1 METRALLLTDVV
13 NSTQLSEA
21 LGDAAMAEVWAEH
34 DRAARDLL
42 PRHSGLEI
50 DKTDGMLLL
59 FEKTTDAVAYAMAY
73 HRALAA
79 LAVPLQARAGL
90 HVGAVILRENSAEDV
105 ARGAK
110 PLEVDGLAKP
120 MAARVMSL
128 AQGGQT
134 LLTEQARYYTQAHAQ
149 SALADDLKVQSH
161 GHWLLKGIA
170 DPIELFEVGALN
182 ASFNL
187 PPDSDKV
194 HRVVRSHAGWV
205 GVQEIANNLPQQT
218 TSFIGRERE
227 QAEVKNLLQSAR
239 LLTLLGMG
247 GLGKTRLSLQVASEV
262 MTDFPDGIWFIDLAP
277 IRDEALVVS
286 EVAQVLG
293 VREEPDR
300 SLLHSVSAHLK
311 PRRSLLIFDN
321 CEHLIQSAADL
332 ANALLRAAPQV
343 RVLASSREALRIPGE
358 QAYPVHPLPVPGRD
372 DSLET
377 LAQSTAVRLFVERAQ
392 QHKPSFALNARE
404 APAIAE
410 LVARLEGIPLALE
423 LAAARVRSLTVAEIN
438 TRLTDRYKLLTGGGR
453 VLQERQQTLR
463 ALVDWSYELLT
474 PNEQTVLMRLSVF
487 AGGFDLTAAEHVCGD
502 DPLSPDDV
510 LDLLTSLIEKSIVML
525 EEREDATRYRMLETI
540 RDYALEKARVA
551 GGMVSTAARHCEH
564 YAALAADANRGLKGP
579 DQATWLWRL
588 EVELDNI
595 RAAMAVT
602 FTGSVD
608 AFIAVKMSLRMLSFW
623 MLRGYVKEGRR
634 FVKAAL
640 EMPAI
645 QASDL
650 AQGHALYVSACL
662 ATSQSDHTE
671 ARATLEICLGLR
683 RRLGNA
689 VDIAATLSTLS
700 LARLQAGDADGAA
713 AAEQEAL
720 KLFRDVRDRLGEAI
734 GLLHLGEIALVQG
747 DDVQARTHL
756 AACLTI
762 AREIKNQEIEGAC
775 QLVQGEVAFASGQA
789 AEARLWCTRS
799 LTVCRE
805 AGDKRGEANAV
816 WWLGKTDFQTGD
828 TASAQHRLGEALTA
842 FRAFGM
848 REEVLGCLEDHAAL
862 IGSRGNI
869 EAAVRLAAAA
879 AGSRQRLSLVRTLRT
894 ELTWQASLADWRERL
909 HSEEFDEAWLEGS
922 EWNVDHAIQSALGKQ
937 HESAHA

>member
-21 LGDAAMAEVWAEH
+21 LGDMAMAEAWAEH

-42 PRHSGLEI
+42 PRHGGLEI
-50 DKTDGMLLL
+50 DKTDGMLLM
-59 FEKTTDAVAYAMAY
+59 FDKAADAVAYAIAY
-73 HRALAA
+73 HHALAR

-90 HVGAVILRENSAEDV
+90 HVGSVMLRQNSVEDV

-134 LLTEQARYYTQAHAQ
+134 LLTEQARYHAQ
-149 SALADDLKVQSH
+149 SALADDLKIQSH
-161 GHWLLKGIA
+161 GHWLLKGIT
-170 DPIELFEVGALN
+170 DPIELFEVGTLN
-182 ASFNL
+182 ASFTL
-187 PPDSDKV
+187 PPDCDKV
-194 HRVVRSHAGWV
+194 HRVVRNHTGWV
-205 GVQEIANNLPQQT
+205 GVQDIANNLPQQT

-227 QAEVKNLLQSAR
+227 QLEVKTLLQGAR

-247 GLGKTRLSLQVASEV
+247 GLGKTRLSLQVAADV
-262 MTDFPDGIWFIDLAP
+262 TADFPDGIWFIDLAP
-277 IRDEALVVS
+277 IRDDALVVS

-311 PRRSLLIFDN
+311 PLRSLLIFDN

-332 ANALLRAAPQV
+332 ANALLRAAPQL
-343 RVLASSREALRIPGE
+343 RVMASSREALRIPGE
-358 QAYPVHPLPVPGRD
+358 QAYPVHPLPVPRHD
-372 DSLET
+372 ESLEE
-377 LAQSTAVRLFVERAQ
+377 LSKSTAVRLFVERAQ
-392 QHKPSFALNARE
+392 QHKPSFALSTRE

-423 LAAARVRSLTVAEIN
+423 LAAARVRSLTVPEIN

-453 VLQERQQTLR
+453 VLQARQQTLR

-474 PNEQTVLMRLSVF
+474 KDEQTVLMRLSVF
-487 AGGFDLTAAEHVCGD
+487 AGGFDLPAAEHVCGD

-525 EEREDATRYRMLETI
+525 EDREDATRYRMLETI
-540 RDYALEKARVA
+540 RDYALEKAQAA
-551 GGMVSTAARHCEH
+551 GGIVSMVSTAARHCQH

-579 DQATWLWRL
+579 EQATWLWRL

-608 AFIAVKMSLRMLSFW
+608 AFIAVKMSLRMLGFW

-634 FVKAAL
+634 FVNAAL
-640 EMPAI
+640 ELPAI

-671 ARATLEICLGLR
+671 ARAMLEICLGLR
-683 RRLGNA
+683 RRLGNP

-700 LARLQAGDADGAA
+700 LARLQAGDAEGAA
-713 AAEQEAL
+713 AAELEAL
-720 KLFRDVRDRLGEAI
+720 SLFRDEGDRLGEAI
-734 GLLHLGEIALVQG
+734 GLLHLGQIALVEG
-747 DDVQARTHL
+747 DDAQARQHL
-756 AACLTI
+756 TACLVI

-775 QLVQGEVAFASGQA
+775 QLVQGEVAFASGEA

-816 WWLGKTDFQTGD
+816 WWLGKTDFQMAD
-828 TASAQHRLGEALTA
+828 TVSAEQRLGEALTA

-848 REEVLGCLEDHAAL
+848 REEVLGCLEDHAGL
-862 IGSRGNI
+862 MGSCGNI
-869 EAAVRLAAAA
+869 ERAVRLAAAA
-879 AGSRQRLSLVRTLRT
+879 ASSRQRLSLVRAPRT
-894 ELTWQASLADWRERL
+894 ELVWQALLADWRERL
-909 HSEEFDEAWLEGS
+909 PSEAFDEAWHEGS

-937 HESAHA
+937 HEAAHA

>member
-42 PRHSGLEI
+42 PQHSGLEI

-59 FEKTTDAVAYAMAY
+59 FEKTADAVAYAMAY

-79 LAVPLQARAGL
+79 LTVPLQARAGL

-134 LLTEQARYYTQAHAQ
+134 LLTEQARYQTQ

-170 DPIELFEVGALN
+170 DPIELFEVGALT
-182 ASFNL
+182 ASFKL

-194 HRVVRSHAGWV
+194 HRVVQSHAGWV
-205 GVQEIANNLPQQT
+205 AVQEIANNLPQQT

-227 QAEVKNLLQSAR
+227 QAEVKDLLRGAR

-277 IRDEALVVS
+277 IRDDALVVS

-311 PRRSLLIFDN
+311 PRRSMLIFDN

-332 ANALLRAAPQV
+332 ANALLRAAPHL
-343 RVLASSREALRIPGE
+343 RVMASSREALRVPGE

-423 LAAARVRSLTVAEIN
+423 LAAARVRALTVPEIN
-438 TRLTDRYKLLTGGGR
+438 TRLTDRYKLLSGGGR

-502 DPLSPDDV
+502 EPLLPDDV

-540 RDYALEKARVA
+540 RDYALEKAQLV
-551 GGMVSTAARHCEH
+551 GGMQATAARHCEH
-564 YAALAADANRGLKGP
+564 YAAVAADANRGLKGP
-579 DQATWLWRL
+579 EQATWLWRL
-588 EVELDNI
+588 EVEIDNI

-662 ATSQSDHTE
+662 ATSQSDHAE
-671 ARATLEICLGLR
+671 ARAMLEICLGLR
-683 RRLGNA
+683 RRLGNP

-700 LARLQAGDADGAA
+700 LARLQAGDAEGAA
-713 AAEQEAL
+713 AAEHEAL
-720 KLFRDVRDRLGEAI
+720 KLFRNVGDRLGEAI

-762 AREIKNQEIEGAC
+762 AQEIKNQEIEGAC
-775 QLVQGEVAFASGQA
+775 QLVQGEVAYACDQA

-805 AGDKRGEANAV
+805 AGDKRGEAMAS
-816 WWLGKTDFQTGD
+816 WWLGKVDLQMADLG
-828 TASAQHRLGEALTA
+828 SAQVRLGEALTA

-862 IGSRGNI
+862 MGSRSNV

-879 AGSRQRLSLVRTLRT
+879 AGSRHRLNLVRTPRT
-894 ELTWQASLADWRERL
+894 ELAWQAALTGWRERL
-909 HSEEFDEAWLEGS
+909 QSEGFDEAWFEGS

-937 HESAHA
+937 HEAVHA